1 MTLRPASSTLLVVAS
16 PTVTNVVAG
25 GPHSLVEVRQQAG
38 GLKIEKQGD
47 LSKREGPPVGT
58 DSQHI
63 NTGLNRT
70 TEDSRYG
77 ISDGPFERNG
87 QSHRSRTSW

>member
-47 LSKREGPPVGT
+47 LSKKGR
-58 DSQHI
+58 DLLFAQI
-63 NTGLNRT
+63 
-70 TEDSRYG
+70 
-77 ISDGPFERNG
+77 
-87 QSHRSRTSW
+87 RSTSTLA